1 MGYRHIGFF
10 SACRTALAFSS
21 SNVIQLMMISFLL
34 VEVKKRMEKDV
45 NEVTKIARLA
55 KSKAE
60 QLNKDVSFLPS
71 LHLFPANI
79 CEVITWIISYGC
91 LYILP
96 SILCCADYPSPE
108 CCEQRKARIW
118 QGIRCGSIPD
128 NNHCVRSL

>member
-79 CEVITWIISYGC
+79 
-91 LYILP
+91 
-96 SILCCADYPSPE
+96 
-108 CCEQRKARIW
+108 
-118 QGIRCGSIPD
+118 
-128 NNHCVRSL
+128 